1 MTVLTLLVGDEVDH
15 YINLEVLRL
24 VVGRSEGQ
32 KFRGVE
38 SFLGAERQSKLSR
51 AGLDIAGEDSGTVRL
66 GELDSLMTKAAN
78 AVDKHP
84 LLSAWA

>member
-1 MTVLTLLVGDEVDH
+1 MTVLTLLIGDEVDH

-24 VVGRSEGQ
+24 VVGRSERQ

-38 SFLGAERQSKLSR
+38 RFLGAERQSKLSR

-66 GELDSLMTKAAN
+66 GELDSLVTKAAN
-78 AVDKHP
+78 AIDKHP
-84 LLSAWA
+84 LLSARA

>member
-1 MTVLTLLVGDEVDH
+1 MTVLTLLIGDEVDH
-15 YINLEVLRL
+15 YIDLEVLRL
-24 VVGRSEGQ
+24 VVVGSEGQ

-38 SFLGAERQSKLSR
+38 SFLSAERQSKLSR